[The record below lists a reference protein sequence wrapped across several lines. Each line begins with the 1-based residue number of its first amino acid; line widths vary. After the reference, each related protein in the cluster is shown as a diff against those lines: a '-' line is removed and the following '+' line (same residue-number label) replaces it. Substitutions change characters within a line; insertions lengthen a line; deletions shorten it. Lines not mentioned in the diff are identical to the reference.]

1 MRSKL
6 GDTVKCNTFFM
17 TELIKS
23 FSYVKISVSETS
35 FRFRS
40 WIVNFLDSFPLWLQ
54 WQASVSSFILFFL
67 ARYFYLWHKFGVQ
80 KLRLMI
86 KDRYAITWWHYTFI
100 HLQSFQ
106 QTTGERPWRKWS
118 SLDLAFRRKSNLPSV
133 SSQFFFR
140 SLLCDDLS
148 QVTTDSCGP
157 KLALLF
163 FLFRWNYDSFVFRF
177 CH

>member
-1 MRSKL
+1 MELIQKQIMRICFIFTVFTGKLVKSLSKLRTVNFNQMRSKL

-17 TELIKS
+17 TELIKC

-86 KDRYAITWWHYTFI
+86 KDRYAITWWHTILLSISNHFNK
-100 HLQSFQ
+100 
-106 QTTGERPWRKWS
+106 R
-118 SLDLAFRRKSNLPSV
+118 LASV
-133 SSQFFFR
+133 
-140 SLLCDDLS
+140 LGGNEVL
-148 QVTTDSCGP
+148 
-157 KLALLF
+157 
-163 FLFRWNYDSFVFRF
+163 WI
-177 CH
+177 